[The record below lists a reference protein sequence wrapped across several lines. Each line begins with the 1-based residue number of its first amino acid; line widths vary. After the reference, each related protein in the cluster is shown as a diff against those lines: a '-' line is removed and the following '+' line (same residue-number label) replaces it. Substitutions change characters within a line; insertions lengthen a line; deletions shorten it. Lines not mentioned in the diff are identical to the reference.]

1 MKATDIKIT
10 YNEYYKTVEGN
21 NLKKAEESV
30 KLWHSYDGSFFWRGY
45 NIASARRAWE
55 KKNNYDIKFELNGN
69 EWQMVITGS
78 MSAKHAYVT
87 RKLYKNGE
95 KVTLRELNSE
105 IEKAREK
112 LEGIE

>member
-10 YNEYYKTVEGN
+10 YNEYYKTVESN

-30 KLWHSYDGSFFWRGY
+30 KLWHSYDGSYFWRGY
-45 NIASARRAWE
+45 NIANARRAWE

-69 EWQMVITGS
+69 EWQMIITGS
-78 MSAKHAYVT
+78 MSARHAYVT

-105 IEKAREK
+105 IEKVREK